1 MVFNL
6 NKEKIAGYLIFIG
19 VAQFFI
25 FMMISES
32 LYPGYSISKNYIS
45 DLGVGSTSY
54 VFNTSIIFMG
64 ILLIISAFLL
74 EGKVLKLFLILSG
87 IGAAGV
93 GFFPEGSPYH
103 LHTIMSLIVFLFASL
118 SSYATFK
125 YKSYK
130 NILWPIMGTIG
141 LVSLILYILNIYGP
155 FNYGGME
162 RLIVY
167 PNLIWSLGF
176 SGYLMKVK

>member
-1 MVFNL
+1 M
-6 NKEKIAGYLIFIG
+6 NKEKISGYLIFIG

-25 FMMISES
+25 FMMIAES

-45 DLGVGSTSY
+45 DLGVGSTAY
-54 VFNTSIIFMG
+54 IFNTSIIVMG
-64 ILLIISAFLL
+64 FLLIISGFLL
-74 EGKVLKLFLILSG
+74 EGKILKIFLLLSG

-93 GFFPEGSPYH
+93 GFFPENSPYH

-118 SSYATFK
+118 SSYAAFK
-125 YKSYK
+125 YKSNK
-130 NILWPIMGTIG
+130 NLTWPIMGSIG
-141 LVSLILYILNIYGP
+141 LVSLILYIFNIYGP

-167 PNLIWSLGF
+167 PNLIWAIGF
-176 SGYLMKVK
+176 SGFLIRTK